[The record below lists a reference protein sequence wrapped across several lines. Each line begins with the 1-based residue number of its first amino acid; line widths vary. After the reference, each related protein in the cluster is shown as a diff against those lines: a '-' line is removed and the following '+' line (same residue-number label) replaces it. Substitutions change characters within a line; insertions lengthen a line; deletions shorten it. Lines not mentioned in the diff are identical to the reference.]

1 MKFHDRTHA
10 AFLLAEEL
18 KKYTEANAIVLAI
31 PNGGV
36 PIGYTLA
43 HQLALPLDIIM
54 VKKIGHPLN
63 PEYAIGSVSLT
74 EAIVTDTRDVSRD
87 YIQQEAE
94 RIRKNLKAKYDLFMN
109 GRSPMTLKGKIAIL
123 VDDGIAT
130 GNTLLACIEQLRK
143 AKPKKIVIAVPVAS
157 DSACARIKSEA
168 DEFICLY
175 YSSDFYSVSQFY
187 DKFDQ
192 VSDNAVVD
200 WIKKSLLVLN

>member
-36 PIGYTLA
+36 PMGYALA

-74 EAIVTDTRDVSRD
+74 EVIVTDTRDVSRE
-87 YIQQEAE
+87 YIQQEAD
-94 RIRKNLKAKYDLFMN
+94 RVRKNLKVKYDLFMN
-109 GRSPMTLKGKIAIL
+109 GRSPISLKGKIVFL

-143 AKPKKIVIAVPVAS
+143 SKPKKIVIAVPVAS

-175 YSSDFYSVSQFY
+175 YTSDFYSVSQFY

-192 VSDNAVVD
+192 VSDTAVVE
-200 WIKKSLLVLN
+200 WIKKSNLVPN

>member
-10 AFLLAEEL
+10 AFLLADEL
-18 KKYTEANAIVLAI
+18 KKYTEGNAIVLAI

-36 PIGYTLA
+36 PMGYTLA

-63 PEYAIGSVSLT
+63 PEYAIGSVSLS
-74 EAIVTDTRDVSRD
+74 EVIVTDTSDVSKE
-87 YIQQEAE
+87 YIQQETD
-94 RIRKNLKAKYDLFMN
+94 RIRKNLKAKYELFMN
-109 GRSPMTLKGKIAIL
+109 GRKPMNLRGKIAIL

-143 AKPKKIVIAVPVAS
+143 SNPKKIVVAVPVAS
-157 DSACARIKSEA
+157 DSAYARIKNEA
-168 DEFICLY
+168 DEFVCLY

-192 VSDNAVVD
+192 VSDAAVAE
-200 WIKKSLLVLN
+200 WIKKSILVPN